1 VDDTTGRRQS
11 SSQAGLPRGGLC
23 FGGPCSIH
31 SHFYIYDGL
40 FAGCRGEDGE
50 NQCYNLCTNDGRYCA
65 TDPDDDLDRGLSG
78 ADLVTESLRQICIW
92 QEYGSDG
99 VGLPWWNYVDEFLY
113 RCSEEE
119 YFTNEDCI
127 KDAMKHAG
135 VDFNKIQACMNDSG
149 GLEEDVE
156 NSVLEAELA
165 ARESSGVVIMPSFF
179 VNQATIR
186 GALTSSEVFEAICAG
201 FVAGS
206 EPEVCTKCK
215 KCGDVTTCVEIGRCP
230 GNGPENSVSLPT
242 FYGALA
248 AVVGIF
254 SCLGMIQWQRSQRQM
269 RAQVRGI
276 LAEYMPL
283 DENNKVESVGIP
295 EDEDEDVVELN

>member
-1 VDDTTGRRQS
+1 
-11 SSQAGLPRGGLC
+11 
-23 FGGPCSIH
+23 
-31 SHFYIYDGL
+31 
-40 FAGCRGEDGE
+40 
-50 NQCYNLCTNDGRYCA
+50 
-65 TDPDDDLDRGLSG
+65 
-78 ADLVTESLRQICIW
+78 
-92 QEYGSDG
+92 

-127 KDAMKHAG
+127 KDAMQHAG
-135 VDFNKIQACMNDSG
+135 VDFDKIQGCMADSG
-149 GLEEDVE
+149 GIEGDVE
-156 NSVLEAELA
+156 NTVLEEELA
-165 ARESSGVVIMPSFF
+165 AREASGVVIMPSLF

-186 GALTSSEVFEAICAG
+186 GALAASEVFEAICAG

-206 EPEVCTKCK
+206 EPDACTNCN
-215 KCGDVTTCVEIGRCP
+215 KCGDVQTCVEIGHCP
-230 GNGPENSVSLPT
+230 GIGPANSVSMPT

-248 AVVGIF
+248 CVVGIF

-276 LAEYMPL
+276 MAEYMPL

-295 EDEDEDVVELN
+295 EDEDDDGVELN